1 MRIQVKYRQ
10 SEHSRKENSEGKTID
25 TTYRGIVWRNNY
37 EN

>member
-1 MRIQVKYRQ
+1 MKKHVNYMQ
-10 SEHSRKENSEGKTID
+10 SEHSRKDNSEGKTID